1 MAIKRIEPLVSQA
14 DVEIMQNMLD
24 TATTSIDPSNIK
36 VQMLEVFNQIFPLAM
51 DDSLNHEIYGEKI
64 NYTYHSSSHGELA
77 MNIVHQVQTFGVSPE
92 SGYKMIFITKIENF
106 NESICNITVPL
117 QPFSFEY
124 YLYYE
129 GSTAGRRTST

>member
-24 TATTSIDPSNIK
+24 TATTNIDPSNIK

-77 MNIVHQVQTFGVSPE
+77 MNIVHQVQTFGVSP
-92 SGYKMIFITKIENF
+92 
-106 NESICNITVPL
+106 
-117 QPFSFEY
+117 
-124 YLYYE
+124 
-129 GSTAGRRTST
+129 